1 MTVAVPVTGVS
12 LDKATMS
19 LTAGS
24 TGTLTATITPEN
36 ATNKNLTWTS
46 DNEAVVA
53 VSDGVVSAV
62 AAGTANITVTTADG
76 GKTATC
82 VVTVTRRSSSSS
94 RPSYPITTPDKTE
107 NGSVTVTPKSA
118 KRGSVVTITGTPDA
132 GYVLDELTVT
142 DKDGKEF
149 SLTEIAWEANPV
161 NGWNAP
167 KVNKNNEGN
176 TITMGGQAYDKGFGV
191 NAPSMLTFVL
201 PEGHG

>member
-1 MTVAVPVTGVS
+1 MWSSNNKEIAEVSNNGTVTAKALGTATITATVGSYTATCEVTVAVPVTGVS

-76 GKTATC
+76 DKTATC

-118 KRGSVVTITGTPDA
+118 KRGV
-132 GYVLDELTVT
+132 
-142 DKDGKEF
+142 
-149 SLTEIAWEANPV
+149 W
-161 NGWNAP
+161 
-167 KVNKNNEGN
+167 
-176 TITMGGQAYDKGFGV
+176 
-191 NAPSMLTFVL
+191 
-201 PEGHG
+201 